1 MTVIGVSDSHNS
13 AVAALCQDGTIA
25 AVQEERLRRVKNYHN
40 VPTMGLEWLVTH
52 TGVAPQD
59 VSVLAL
65 AGMPTV
71 PLDRAGWIDVFRR
84 SAHWQGRLRTAIGQ
98 TPLRAAVE
106 RKRAQ
111 ERLDA
116 YVALGFRP
124 EAIKVYGHH
133 ACHAAT
139 AYYGQSER
147 TEPVLVLT
155 VDGGGDG
162 LCASVSI
169 GQDNKLKLL
178 HEVPYA
184 DSFGTLYAVVTY
196 MLGMVPLEHEYKIMG
211 MAPYAAMSGSR
222 RIADRLHTLFRW
234 VDERTPVWRRAPGV
248 PHTLHIQPVLEKL
261 FFEQRFDNI
270 MGGVQLFTE
279 EILCE
284 FVRRAIAETGI
295 RRLCLSGG
303 VFMNVKANKR
313 IMEMEEVDSLFIFPS
328 CGDETNAIGAAYLAR
343 AEHEGGAAVPPLS
356 SMYLGPEW
364 SATEIRDD
372 LSEWVDRGDIVL
384 SQPDSINDAVVE
396 LLMQGHVV
404 GRFAGREEFGA
415 RSLGNRA
422 IIADPRN
429 PDVIREINEMVKSRD
444 FWMPFA
450 ASVAAE
456 HADLYLRNPKN
467 VAAPYMILSFD
478 TTEAGGE
485 QLKAGTHPYDRT
497 CRPQVVTQESNA
509 EYWDLIHRF
518 ASRSGVG
525 GLLNTSLNLH
535 GLPLVHRP
543 RDAVHVLLNSG
554 LNWLAVG
561 PYLIT
566 KPAA

>member
-1 MTVIGVSDSHNS
+1 MYDIVIIGGGPAGMT
-13 AVAALCQDGTIA
+13 AALYA
-25 AVQEERLRRVKNYHN
+25 RRNGK
-40 VPTMGLEWLVTH
+40 
-52 TGVAPQD
+52 
-59 VSVLAL
+59 S
-65 AGMPTV
+65 
-71 PLDRAGWIDVFRR
+71 
-84 SAHWQGRLRTAIGQ
+84 
-98 TPLRAAVE
+98 
-106 RKRAQ
+106 
-111 ERLDA
+111 
-116 YVALGFRP
+116 
-124 EAIKVYGHH
+124 
-133 ACHAAT
+133 
-139 AYYGQSER
+139 
-147 TEPVLVLT
+147 
-155 VDGGGDG
+155 
-162 LCASVSI
+162 
-169 GQDNKLKLL
+169 
-178 HEVPYA
+178 
-184 DSFGTLYAVVTY
+184 TL
-196 MLGMVPLEHEYKIMG
+196 
-211 MAPYAAMSGSR
+211 
-222 RIADRLHTLFRW
+222 
-234 VDERTPVWRRAPGV
+234 
-248 PHTLHIQPVLEKL
+248 VLEKGGFGGQITYSPRVQNFPGTL
-261 FFEQRFDNI
+261 SMSGNEFADKMLEQI
-270 MGGVQLFTE
+270 MAQGADV
-279 EILCE
+279 
-284 FVRRAIAETGI
+284 
-295 RRLCLSGG
+295 
-303 VFMNVKANKR
+303 
-313 IMEMEEVDSLFIFPS
+313 EV
-328 CGDETNAIGAAYLAR
+328 TA
-343 AEHEGGAAVPPLS
+343 
-356 SMYLGPEW
+356 
-364 SATEIRDD
+364 ATEIRDD
-372 LSEWVDRGDIVL
+372 LSEWVDRGGIVL